1 MIALAFIAAI
11 GALMPHKDA
20 AATTRFDAYG
30 PLSRNTEMMR
40 RLLSPLTARL
50 LDAQVKM
57 SGEGLREQS
66 IDLAREQFALHVP
79 PRPPA
84 GGYALLVFVSPWPQ
98 ARMPAAWA
106 PVLDRHSMIFVSADR
121 SGNDADLL
129 DRREPLALL
138 AAYNVMQKY
147 PIDPHRVFIGGFSG
161 GSRVALRLAL
171 GYPDLFRGALL
182 MAGSDPVGTAAIPLP
197 PAPLFRLFRQ
207 SSRLVYLTGE
217 QDADHL
223 AMDERSRASL
233 HNWCVAGA
241 TSAPAPWTG
250 HQLPPP
256 QALDRALSL
265 LAQPAP
271 DDTPR
276 LADCRA
282 SLDRKLAA
290 QLDKVRQLTG
300 QGKFAEARKLLLD
313 IDARYGGLAA
323 PQSVSMQESLPA
335 PSRSAT
341 H

>member
-11 GALMPHKDA
+11 GALAPNKDTQA
-20 AATTRFDAYG
+20 QTRFEAYG
-30 PLSRNTEMMR
+30 PPSRNTEMMH

-50 LDAQVKM
+50 LDAQAKTP
-57 SGEGLREQS
+57 GEGLREQS

-79 PRPPA
+79 AKPPA
-84 GGYALLVFVSPWPQ
+84 DGYALLVFVSPWPQ
-98 ARMPAAWA
+98 ANVPAAWV
-106 PVLDRHSMIFVSADR
+106 PVLDRHGMIFVSADR

-147 PIDPHRVFIGGFSG
+147 PVDPHRVFIGGFSG

-207 SSRLVYLTGE
+207 ASRLVYLTGE

-233 HNWCVAGA
+233 RDWCVAGA

-256 QALDRALSL
+256 EALDRALSL
-265 LAQPAP
+265 LAQAAP
-271 DDTPR
+271 EDTPR

-282 SLDRKLAA
+282 NVDRKLAA
-290 QLDKVRQLTG
+290 QLDKVRRLAAEG
-300 QGKFAEARKLLLD
+300 RFAEARTQLLG

-323 PQSVSMQESLPA
+323 PQSVSMEASLPPPA
-335 PSRSAT
+335 RSAT